1 MSLDISRVSARPFD
15 GELPQ
20 KSADY
25 VSEKETFFLPRTWS
39 FPKFLLSLDFQLI
52 SEIKNDIFVMKS

>member
-25 VSEKETFFLPRTWS
+25 VSENETFFYPG
-39 FPKFLLSLDFQLI
+39 PGVFLNF
-52 SEIKNDIFVMKS
+52 F